1 MKRIFKYAFTLSF
14 SFIAL
19 LSCTKE
25 ETLNKD
31 MVIFGLGGYEY
42 EKTETDNWLYDNFI
56 VPFNMEVKYRF
67 DPFELELNKT
77 LVPVSEDKVIP
88 IMNDVKSIWI
98 EPYRALVGDAFIKT
112 FSPKKYVLVGSPE
125 YNDETITLGQAEGG
139 KKIVL
144 FRMNW
149 YNTDVKDDAEKQ
161 EQLELIQSMMK
172 TVHHEFA
179 HVLHQTVLY
188 PEEYMNIT
196 PSGYT
201 SQWNN
206 VDSEEAL
213 EKGFISSYACASPDE
228 DFVEMISRILVYGRE
243 AFDAQVEEASALYA
257 KKSLQYDPAKA
268 LRDKESIVISYL
280 KSVWNIDLYDPAPG
294 VKGLETLVQEAI
306 QNAVNKTN

>member
-1 MKRIFKYAFTLSF
+1 
-14 SFIAL
+14 
-19 LSCTKE
+19 
-25 ETLNKD
+25 
-31 MVIFGLGGYEY
+31 
-42 EKTETDNWLYDNFI
+42 
-56 VPFNMEVKYRF
+56 
-67 DPFELELNKT
+67 
-77 LVPVSEDKVIP
+77 
-88 IMNDVKSIWI
+88 
-98 EPYRALVGDAFIKT
+98 
-112 FSPKKYVLVGSPE
+112 
-125 YNDETITLGQAEGG
+125 
-139 KKIVL
+139 
-144 FRMNW
+144 
-149 YNTDVKDDAEKQ
+149 
-161 EQLELIQSMMK
+161 MMK